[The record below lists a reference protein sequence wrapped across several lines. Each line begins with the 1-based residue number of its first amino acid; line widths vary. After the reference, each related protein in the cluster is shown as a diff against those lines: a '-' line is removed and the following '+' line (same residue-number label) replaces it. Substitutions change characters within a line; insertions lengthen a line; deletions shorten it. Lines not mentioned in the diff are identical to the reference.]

1 MLFHALVK
9 GLRSCEGMSTIII
22 VSPLISITRDQVEPL
37 KRLGFSAAIAGIG
50 EESDEGEEKVI
61 NGECEIE
68 SWLPKSRM
76 KELKEGKLGQQ
87 TAAVA
92 LEEVCS
98 VTEVM
103 VCDL

>member
-1 MLFHALVK
+1 
-9 GLRSCEGMSTIII
+9 MSTIIV
-22 VSPLISITRDQVEPL
+22 VSPLISIIRDKVEPL
-37 KRLGFSAAIAGIG
+37 KRLGFSASTTGIG
-50 EESDEGEEKVI
+50 EVSDEGEKKVI

-68 SWLPKSRM
+68 SWLPRSSM

-87 TAAVA
+87 TAAVV

>member
-1 MLFHALVK
+1 MD
-9 GLRSCEGMSTIII
+9 
-22 VSPLISITRDQVEPL
+22 SPLVSIMRDQVEPL
-37 KRLGFSAAIAGIG
+37 KRLGFSAATAGIG

-61 NGECEIE
+61 NYECEIE
-68 SWLPKSRM
+68 SRLPKSRM
-76 KELKEGKLGQQ
+76 QELKEGRLGQQ
-87 TAAVA
+87 TTAVA